1 MSQMSQKPFVLVV
14 EDDDRLRKIIATNLG
29 ARGYL
34 VFQAGSYEQAV
45 AQIAAGP
52 KLMILD
58 ILLPDATGWDV
69 ARWAQTVS
77 ASVPTIVISGSKP
90 DRRQMARLTP
100 TSFLRKPFDIRQLVD
115 LVEMYLPAA

>member
-45 AQIAAGP
+45 AQLAAGP

-58 ILLPDATGWDV
+58 ILLPDATGWDF
-69 ARWAQTVS
+69 AQWAETMS

-90 DRRQMARLTP
+90 DRRIRLST
-100 TSFLRKPFDIRQLVD
+100 LRRR
-115 LVEMYLPAA
+115 

>member
-1 MSQMSQKPFVLVV
+1 MSKKPFVLVV
-14 EDDDRLRKIIATNLG
+14 EDDDRLRKIIAANLG

-58 ILLPDATGWDV
+58 ILLPDASGWDV
-69 ARWAQTVS
+69 ARWARAVS
-77 ASVPTIVISGSKP
+77 ASVPTIVCFASTSDP
-90 DRRQMARLTP
+90 RQIADVNP
-100 TSFLRKPFDIRQLVD
+100 V
-115 LVEMYLPAA
+115 Y